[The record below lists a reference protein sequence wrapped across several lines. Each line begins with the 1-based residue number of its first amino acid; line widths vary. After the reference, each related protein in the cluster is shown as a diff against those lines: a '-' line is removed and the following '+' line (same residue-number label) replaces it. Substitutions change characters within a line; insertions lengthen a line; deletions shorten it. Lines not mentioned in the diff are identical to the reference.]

1 MQYLRHGSI
10 GRMDPDTRTSAAIA
24 QDLRQLGL
32 RSGDLVM
39 VHASLRRIGPVRGRA
54 EGVIEAILAAIGPGG
69 TMLMV
74 LGAADDHA
82 WVNEHP
88 EAERAALLA
97 DAVPFDAL
105 THAGRAGRGH
115 ARRGLPH
122 LSRARS

>member
-1 MQYLRHGSI
+1 
-10 GRMDPDTRTSAAIA
+10 MDGENRTSAAIV

-39 VHASLRRIGPVRGRA
+39 VHASLRRLGPVRGRA
-54 EGVIEAILAAIGPGG
+54 DGVIEAILEAVGPGG
-69 TMLMV
+69 TMLMI

-97 DAVPFDAL
+97 DAA
-105 THAGRAGRGH
+105 
-115 ARRGLPH
+115 
-122 LSRARS
+122 ARSML